1 MIYDYPDGTV
11 SIKHCGKALTYQV
24 FDKLRQVNQAEV
36 VDNKRLGAALS
47 FAKRS
52 QEERSE
58 TLERTRCT
66 QNFSRKAQKR
76 TRQIN
81 AVLIEPDN

>member
-1 MIYDYPDGTV
+1 MVYDYPDGTV
-11 SIKHCGKALTYQV
+11 SIKHCGKALPYQV

-36 VDNKRLGAALS
+36 VDNKRLGAALA

-58 TLERTRCT
+58 SL
-66 QNFSRKAQKR
+66 
-76 TRQIN
+76 
-81 AVLIEPDN
+81 